1 MNLRTKLR
9 TICHTPLVCR
19 NKINSEDAVL
29 FQLVGVEV
37 AMVNVLVSELR
48 SLGLGPVTRDIT
60 LYVLGQDTLFS
71 QCLSAPWWLNGYWQ
85 IQSWG

>member
-9 TICHTPLVCR
+9 TICHTPLVCH
-19 NKINSEDAVL
+19 KINSKDAVL

-48 SLGLGPVTRDIT
+48 SLGLGLVTRDIT
-60 LYVLGQDTLFS
+60 LCFWARHFILTVPLCTLGRVV
-71 QCLSAPWWLNGYWQ
+71 
-85 IQSWG
+85 QSPIKLTQG